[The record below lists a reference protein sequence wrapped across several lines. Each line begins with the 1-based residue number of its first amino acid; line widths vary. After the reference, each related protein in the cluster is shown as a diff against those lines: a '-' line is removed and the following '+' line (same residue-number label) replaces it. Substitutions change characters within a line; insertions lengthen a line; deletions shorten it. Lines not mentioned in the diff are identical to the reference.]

1 MEFNKARSAEPSSRP
16 FPMESPSKTGV
27 RVASLTDMDTSTR
40 VIVARALT
48 STGANGA
55 ALAMLRDGDMVCVAT
70 AGSDV
75 PPLGSRL
82 QMGSGFS
89 AQCVHMRC
97 LLRCDD
103 SGRDLRVDRESCLA
117 LDIRSIVAAP
127 IIENEFVIGLLE
139 VFSPRVSAFDD
150 SDSATLEML
159 AKSLLVA
166 INRRSPVQKGDY
178 SKLDK
183 CHEERD
189 RALAPN
195 VANNAVT
202 VDQHP
207 VPAYYKVIAV
217 FVCALVIVASFWIVG
232 RVRGWFPAPAPDHTD
247 AQIALSEP
255 PSNAS
260 GPALQRA
267 NELINIRKLAEQGDS
282 AAQFALGA
290 RYATGED
297 IQQDYTQAALWFT
310 RAAEQGHVLAQAT
323 LGAYFWAGR
332 GVASDL
338 SKAYFWSVVAQAGGD
353 QASEYR
359 VAILKSR
366 LSPSQISVIKQEAS
380 DWLNRHQQ
388 SSQTQLSIR

>member
-1 MEFNKARSAEPSSRP
+1 MEFAKARSAEPSSRA
-16 FPMESPSKTGV
+16 FPTESPSSPGV
-27 RVASLTDMDTSTR
+27 RVVCLNDLDTSTR

-97 LLRCDD
+97 VLRCDD
-103 SGRDLRVDRESCLA
+103 SGRDLRVDRESCRA
-117 LDIRSIVAAP
+117 LGTRSMVAAP

-150 SDSATLEML
+150 SDAATLEML

-166 INRRSPVQKGDY
+166 INRRSPVLKGNH
-178 SKLDK
+178 SRSEG
-183 CHEERD
+183 CSEEGD
-189 RALAPN
+189 RALPLN
-195 VANNAVT
+195 TENNAVVVDRHT
-202 VDQHP
+202 VS
-207 VPAYYKVIAV
+207 AYYKVAAGL
-217 FVCALVIVASFWIVG
+217 VCALGIVASLWIVG
-232 RVRGWFPAPAPDHTD
+232 RARGWLPATASDHAA
-247 AQIALSEP
+247 AQIALPAP
-255 PSNAS
+255 PSPPS
-260 GPALQRA
+260 GSSLQGA
-267 NELINIRKLAEQGDS
+267 EDLINIRKLAEQGDP

-290 RYATGED
+290 KYATGED
-297 IQQDYTQAALWFT
+297 MQQDYTQAALWFT

-323 LGAYFWAGR
+323 LGAYYWAGR

-338 SKAYFWSVVAQAGGD
+338 SKAYFWSVLAKAGGD

-359 VAILKSR
+359 IAILNSR
-366 LSPSQISVIKQEAS
+366 LSPSQISVVRQEAS